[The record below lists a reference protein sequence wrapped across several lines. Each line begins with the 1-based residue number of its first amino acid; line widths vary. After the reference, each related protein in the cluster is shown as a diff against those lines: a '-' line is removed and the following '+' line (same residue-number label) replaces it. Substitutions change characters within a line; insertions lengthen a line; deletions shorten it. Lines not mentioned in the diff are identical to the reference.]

1 MKKNVFEIC
10 GMRRAKEEKT
20 GRSIIQ
26 LCFLTEKEDFE
37 GFYVEKATCYPENV
51 SYSSPELEARG
62 VVLNAQC
69 KIFWER
75 NSYRIEELFIIA

>member
-20 GRSIIQ
+20 GRDIIQ
-26 LCFLTEKEDFE
+26 LCFLTEKEAFD

-51 SYSSPELEARG
+51 SYSSPELEVRG